1 MNRPRYL
8 PWLAPALRRVA
19 LLSVLWMILT
29 KGDLD
34 TLPFALPA
42 VLVAAGISLRLTSPG
57 EMSWRLGS
65 VATLVGVF
73 AVQSLR
79 GGVDVARRALNPRLP
94 IAPGFIRYH
103 IRLPEGRGRVLF
115 ANGVSLTPGT
125 LSVRIHDDELLIH
138 VLHRSAGVD
147 RSIRRLEDRI
157 AEAIGAAL
165 TS

>member
-1 MNRPRYL
+1 
-8 PWLAPALRRVA
+8 
-19 LLSVLWMILT
+19 MILT

-57 EMSWRLGS
+57 EEMNWRLGG
-65 VATLVGVF
+65 VAMLIGVF
-73 AVQSLR
+73 TVQSLR
-79 GGVDVARRALNPRLP
+79 GGVDVARRALDPRLP
-94 IAPGFIRYH
+94 IAPGFIRYRM
-103 IRLPEGRGRVLF
+103 RLPEGGGRVLF

-125 LSVRIHDDELLIH
+125 LSVRIHHDELLIH

-157 AEAIGAAL
+157 AEAIGATL
-165 TS
+165 VS

>member
-1 MNRPRYL
+1 
-8 PWLAPALRRVA
+8 
-19 LLSVLWMILT
+19 MILT
-29 KGDLD
+29 KGDID

-57 EMSWRLGS
+57 EMNWRLGG
-65 VATLVGVF
+65 VVMLIGVF

-79 GGVDVARRALNPRLP
+79 GGVDVARQALDPRLP

-103 IRLPEGRGRVLF
+103 MRLPEGGGRVLF

-125 LSVRIHDDELLIH
+125 LSVRIHHDELLIH
-138 VLHRSAGVD
+138 VLHHSAGVD

-157 AEAIGAAL
+157 AEAIGATLA
-165 TS
+165 S